1 VRRVFV
7 LGVWRERGC
16 LYLPKSLFINTSDL
30 KARGP
35 AAGLIAKGS
44 TVKRSSYSSVS
55 LLTY

>member
-16 LYLPKSLFINTSDL
+16 LYLPKSLFINSDL